1 MQINSSL
8 PAAKKKRR
16 ITVHKADASSH
27 AVMMRSMRAQVA
39 EITSSPEK
47 SIAFLKRA
55 GLLTPTGKV
64 KKLIRA

>member
-1 MQINSSL
+1 MPTSTSS
-8 PAAKKKRR
+8 PVAKKKRH
-16 ITVHKADASSH
+16 ITVATVDGRSH
-27 AVMMRSMRAQVA
+27 AVVMRSMRAHVD

>member
-1 MQINSSL
+1 MPTSTSS
-8 PAAKKKRR
+8 PAVKKKHHVAVAMVDGR
-16 ITVHKADASSH
+16 SH
-27 AVMMRSMRAQVA
+27 AALMRSMRAQVD